1 MTQVRV
7 PEIKPLREAVGLTVS
22 ELAKLTNL
30 SRQTIH
36 KMEAGREVRVTT
48 AVKVVGSL
56 KSLGAMNANPTAAAT
71 LLRTMDLKT
80 SDPDFDGIN
89 NPELFTKAFGRLSFE
104 AKLEIASSLLRQIN
118 SSPLK
123 AFENA
128 DWKQLSELEA
138 TVQQFR
144 TLQMNVAQK
153 LQSIKE
159 KEIKEIELEKF
170 GRNDLPASK
179 K

>member
-7 PEIKPLREAVGLTVS
+7 PEIKPLREAIGLTVS

-56 KSLGAMNANPTAAAT
+56 KSLGAMKASPTAATT
-71 LLRTMDLKT
+71 LLRTMDLKAT
-80 SDPDFDGIN
+80 NPDFDHIN
-89 NPELFTKAFGRLSFE
+89 NPELFTTAFGRLSFE

-118 SSPLK
+118 SSPIT

-128 DWKQLSELEA
+128 GWKQLSELEA
-138 TVQQFR
+138 IVQQFR
-144 TLQMNVAQK
+144 ILQMNAAQK

-159 KEIKEIELEKF
+159 QEEKEMELEAL
-170 GRNDLPASK
+170 GRKELPASEK
-179 K
+179 